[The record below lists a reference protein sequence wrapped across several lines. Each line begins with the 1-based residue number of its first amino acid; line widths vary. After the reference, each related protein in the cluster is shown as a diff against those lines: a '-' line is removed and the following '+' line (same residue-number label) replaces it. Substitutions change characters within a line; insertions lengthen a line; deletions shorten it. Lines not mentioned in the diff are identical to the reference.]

1 MTSRTASRLAW
12 AIGIVSIALMIGALA
27 LMYIDRGTELP
38 TTDVAVAS
46 SWNFANVLNSA
57 VNIAATCF
65 GILLASRRPKNPIG
79 WLFLTAGLTLG
90 ISAFG
95 TAYGLHALLVEPGSL
110 PAGRAAAWISNSMGL
125 IPLGILCF
133 LFLLFPTG
141 HLKSSRWRVAAW
153 FVAGVFTIV
162 TGFFVVFATMSWDD
176 PYGPPPPGGS
186 PLWVLLPV
194 SLLAALAVSVAAVI
208 VRFRDSIGEER
219 LQLQWFATGASVF
232 IVLFIPTFASTAPV
246 WLVVQSL
253 AFVFLFTTIA
263 VAVLKYRLYDL
274 DFVISKTVLYGSL
287 AAFFTVVYLAVVI
300 GLGTAV
306 GSTHNPFLTVAA
318 ATVIAVAF
326 NPVRERA
333 KRLADRL
340 VYGRRATPYEV
351 LSEFSE
357 RMVGS
362 YDLNE
367 ILPRM
372 ARVLAEGTGG
382 RADIWL
388 RAGHLLR
395 PAATWPIGGEPSPEP
410 APVDGDELPVFPTA
424 SSVSPVRHQGELL
437 GAITLTKPPNDPL
450 RPAEAKLIDD
460 VASQAGLVMFNVR
473 LVEELRASR
482 QRLVKAQ
489 DEERR
494 KLERNIHDG
503 AQQQLVALA
512 VKANLAQS
520 LATRDPAA
528 TETMLAQLKADATDA
543 LENLRDLARGIYPPL
558 LADKG
563 LGTALESQ
571 ARKSAVPVSLES
583 DGIARYPQEVEAAVY
598 FCCLEAL
605 QNVAKYAGA
614 SEATIRLTDR
624 TGMLA
629 FEVIDDGAGFDQR
642 TTGYGTGLQGM
653 ADRLDALGGHLEVRS
668 APGRGT
674 TVAGRLPN
682 AQS

>member
-1 MTSRTASRLAW
+1 M
-12 AIGIVSIALMIGALA
+12 
-27 LMYIDRGTELP
+27 
-38 TTDVAVAS
+38 
-46 SWNFANVLNSA
+46 
-57 VNIAATCF
+57 
-65 GILLASRRPKNPIG
+65 
-79 WLFLTAGLTLG
+79 
-90 ISAFG
+90 
-95 TAYGLHALLVEPGSL
+95 
-110 PAGRAAAWISNSMGL
+110 
-125 IPLGILCF
+125 
-133 LFLLFPTG
+133 
-141 HLKSSRWRVAAW
+141 AAW

-274 DFVISKTVLYGSL
+274 DFVISKTVVYGSL
-287 AAFFTVVYLAVVI
+287 AAFFTIVYLAVVI

-357 RMVGS
+357 RMAAR

-395 PAATWPIGGEPSPEP
+395 RAATWPIGGEPSPDP
-410 APVDGDELPVFPTA
+410 CRSTATSCPHFPTA

-437 GAITLTKPPNDPL
+437 GAITSTKPPNDPL
-450 RPAEAKLIDD
+450 RPAEDKLIDD
-460 VASQAGLVMFNVR
+460 LASQAGLVLFER
-473 LVEELRASR
+473 PPDRGASR
-482 QRLVKAQ
+482 LAPALVTAQ
-489 DEERR
+489 DEERGSWS
-494 KLERNIHDG
+494 EI
-503 AQQQLVALA
+503 
-512 VKANLAQS
+512 S
-520 LATRDPAA
+520 T
-528 TETMLAQLKADATDA
+528 
-543 LENLRDLARGIYPPL
+543 
-558 LADKG
+558 
-563 LGTALESQ
+563 TAPSSSSS
-571 ARKSAVPVSLES
+571 RW
-583 DGIARYPQEVEAAVY
+583 R
-598 FCCLEAL
+598 
-605 QNVAKYAGA
+605 
-614 SEATIRLTDR
+614 
-624 TGMLA
+624 
-629 FEVIDDGAGFDQR
+629 
-642 TTGYGTGLQGM
+642 
-653 ADRLDALGGHLEVRS
+653 
-668 APGRGT
+668 
-674 TVAGRLPN
+674 
-682 AQS
+682 

>member
-12 AIGIVSIALMIGALA
+12 AIGIVSIVLMVGALA
-27 LMYIDRGTELP
+27 LMYVDRGTVLP
-38 TTDVAVAS
+38 TTTVAAPS
-46 SWNFANVLNSA
+46 AWNFANVLNAA

-65 GILLASRRPKNPIG
+65 GLLLALRRPKNLIG

-90 ISAFG
+90 ISTFG
-95 TAYGLHALLVEPGSL
+95 TAYGLHALLVDPGSL
-110 PAGRAAAWISNSMGL
+110 PAGRATAWISNVTGL

-141 HLKSSRWRVAAW
+141 HLKSPRWRVAAW
-153 FVAGVFTIV
+153 FVAGVFTVV
-162 TGFFVVFATMSWDD
+162 TAFFMVFATMTWDD
-176 PYGPPPPGGS
+176 PYAPPPPGGS
-186 PLWVLLPV
+186 PLWALLPV
-194 SLLAALAVSVAAVI
+194 SLLADLVLCVAAVI
-208 VRFRDSIGEER
+208 VRFRGSVGEER
-219 LQLQWFATGASVF
+219 LQLRWFATGASVF
-232 IVLFIPTFASTAPV
+232 IVLFIPTFASPAPV

-274 DFVISKTVLYGSL
+274 DLVISKTVLYGSL
-287 AAFFTVVYLAVVI
+287 AAFLTVVYVAMVI
-300 GLGTAV
+300 GLGTAI
-306 GSTHNPFLTVAA
+306 GSTRNPFLTVAA

-351 LSEFSE
+351 LSEFSA

-362 YDLNE
+362 YGLDE

-388 RAGHLLR
+388 RAGHQLR
-395 PAATWPIGGEPSPEP
+395 PAATWPSGSELEPV
-410 APVDGDELPVFPTA
+410 PVDDDSLPAFPTA

-450 RPAEAKLIDD
+450 RPPEAKLIDD

-473 LVEELRASR
+473 LIEELRASR

-563 LGTALESQ
+563 LATALESQ
-571 ARKSAVPVSLES
+571 ARKSAMPVSLES

-614 SEATIRLTDR
+614 SEATIRLTDS
-624 TGMLA
+624 TGVLLFA
-629 FEVIDDGAGFDQR
+629 VIDDGAGFDQGS
-642 TTGYGTGLQGM
+642 TGYGTGLQGM
-653 ADRLDALGGHLEVRS
+653 ADRLDALGGHLDVRS
-668 APGRGT
+668 EPGRGT
-674 TVAGRLPN
+674 TVAGRVPSSL
-682 AQS
+682 S